1 MVFFTWVLFS
11 YFLVF
16 LDFNVISYLFFRQI
30 FFVRFLFLFCF
41 LALLSFLL
49 WFKLFRFNL
58 EVNYFLRN
66 LIKFFS
72 SAFFR
77 GLFTFLPFVF
87 CLFFGFLVGDF
98 LGFLFLRR
106 IFFVLVQFFPVITSF
121 LLYVFYSLVF
131 SFLSFLVFFMLPFS
145 IIF

>member
-1 MVFFTWVLFS
+1 MGV
-11 YFLVF
+11 
-16 LDFNVISYLFFRQI
+16 FRQI

-77 GLFTFLPFVF
+77 GLFTFLPLVWFF
-87 CLFFGFLVGDF
+87 GWGFFGFF
-98 LGFLFLRR
+98 IFKKNIFCFSS
-106 IFFVLVQFFPVITSF
+106 IFSCYYFFFVV
-121 LLYVFYSLVF
+121 YFYSLVF

>member
-1 MVFFTWVLFS
+1 MG
-11 YFLVF
+11 F

-87 CLFFGFLVGDF
+87 GLFFGFLVRDF

-121 LLYVFYSLVF
+121 L
-131 SFLSFLVFFMLPFS
+131 SFLVFFMLPFS

>member
-1 MVFFTWVLFS
+1 MG
-11 YFLVF
+11 
-16 LDFNVISYLFFRQI
+16 I
-30 FFVRFLFLFCF
+30 FFMGFLFLFCF

-72 SAFFR
+72 SAFFG

-87 CLFFGFLVGDF
+87 CLFFGFLVRDF

-131 SFLSFLVFFMLPFS
+131 SFLVFFILPFS